1 MAKKVFVL
9 AAILITIVVIIS
21 IIISIINLKPATFK
35 SIVSYDSDVTVLK
48 EAPVT
53 RTSNNSISNSTTFIE
68 NLLNHEKTVMFF
80 SIIII
85 TVFVIIFYGAKRS
98 KS

>member
-53 RTSNNSISNSTTFIE
+53 RTNNSISNSTTFIE